1 MSHSVGKGIQFWIN
15 GTAASD
21 SRSGSSS
28 VGQTGYF
35 YPLFVSQSEANAYD
49 LDKNGSGVSHS
60 HTFEGI
66 TQTFYM
72 PSTGATHGS
81 NVRPTGIRQWVGDSS
96 LYIDKMAKQV
106 REQFPDFYKEDGEKF
121 LLFIEAYYEYLE
133 TNGKAL
139 DAVRN
144 LMSYRDAT
152 TTIDEFIN
160 NFINSFLPN
169 VPINVVADKN
179 LMIKYI
185 KYFNQSRGTI
195 ASYKLLFQALYNEDI
210 EIEYP
215 ADQIL
220 KVSDGEWN
228 IDRYLVAVFDQRNYG
243 FIGKTIKGIESQA
256 EALVEDVIRKT
267 VNGRDINQIIVSN
280 VKGTFNDL
288 EPIRLLSDVGGVG
301 HTPKIE
307 AGIYKI
313 TINSVG
319 GEYEAGDVLKIIS
332 SLNGDF
338 GKVVVTSTQDLG
350 GSLTFSLVNG
360 GSGYTASTEPDG
372 SIIEIIGGDT
382 TEPGSF
388 QIGTSDISDTFAITI
403 NTDLITSNT
412 LFGSNAPVIA
422 DPELTGGSPE
432 GSAKLSTFANMIIGS
447 PDYGFREQ
455 GQTDNNINFRDHVDA
470 VLVVANTS
478 DPGLSVNDSLF
489 GETSGANAVVKE
501 IIRSYDSTD
510 VVIKIDGY
518 KNFTSSEKINLS
530 TSDGTTIGTVSS
542 FFANTVGIQPVSIGI
557 ISGNELSLGDIV
569 AGRSSGTTG
578 IVRHVGTTNGY
589 YNSTLTIAN
598 TVDPQIKVG
607 DILNGETSGAN
618 AVVQHIDSVYDEG
631 TDTVELM
638 VRNYGDSFTASEKV
652 NVITFDDVVPFRA
665 NGETVG
671 TVDSFSL
678 GGRDLYTYRIGAVNT
693 TDSVTYQ
700 ANVSTQFD
708 TGPMGR
714 FIADEGIF
722 DVSTDTT
729 VGNVAY
735 STTNTTIE
743 NTFTLL
749 RDALNFEASTFGTI
763 VSLGLPVGGS
773 GYTLNPTIRITEPD
787 IASLGIGEVVLT
799 LQTDDANWDTSP
811 SNSQFT
817 TIDTNDRIVQTSTG
831 ASGDV
836 KGSQRTGIP
845 ISTIQYANG
854 TYETQVRVFQDFLQ
868 REPRNVNFAND
879 AVCTIEI
886 YDQSYTPGSAD
897 TRPLKDSAQ
906 AKIVSIE
913 DRGVLGK
920 NAVVRS
926 SIGANGT
933 LTGLRVL
940 DSGFAYR
947 NGEVVIIQ
955 ATNRRLA
962 TSATGTIELSGVAN
976 SEGYY
981 TSSKS
986 HLSSQRS
993 YIQDS
998 DYYQEYSYQVNSPI
1012 SLDRFRDIALNLTH
1026 PAGQKLFG
1034 AFRIQSNAS
1043 VDVQATANT
1052 STSSLI
1058 SGTVSVAKTLASG
1071 TIAIQNG
1078 NTHVVGTTTDFTNEF
1093 NASDSLI
1100 IEIDPGD
1107 GIANKFIEVSGS
1119 IYTSSNTVL
1128 SEPWIFATQTSA
1140 NVYYANSII
1149 VTGSGTSFT
1158 SEFSDGDEIIFVTS
1172 DNEFVTTTIN
1182 SVRTD
1187 TELTLNK
1194 NWTLAD
1200 LSGAEC
1206 FSSTVIN

>member
-1 MSHSVGKGIQFWIN
+1 MAHSVGKGVQFWIN
-15 GTAASD
+15 GTASTD
-21 SRSGSSS
+21 GRVGSSS
-28 VGQTGYF
+28 VGQSGYF

-49 LDKNGSGVSHS
+49 LDKNGLGQSHA

-72 PSTGATHGS
+72 PSTGATHAS
-81 NVRPTGIRQWVGDSS
+81 INRPTGIRQWVGDSS
-96 LYIDKMAKQV
+96 LYIDKMSKQV

-133 TNGKAL
+133 QNGKAL
-139 DAVRN
+139 DAVHN

-152 TTIDEFIN
+152 TTIDEFIS

-169 VPINVVADKN
+169 VPLDVVADKN
-179 LMIKYI
+179 LMVKYI

-195 ASYKLLFQALYNEDI
+195 ASYRLLFKALYNEDI

-228 IDRYLVAVFDQRNYG
+228 IDQYLVAVFDQRNYN

-256 EALVEDVIRKT
+256 EALVEDVSRKT
-267 VNGRDINQIIVSN
+267 VKGRDINQIIVSN
-280 VKGTFNDL
+280 VRGTFNNL
-288 EPIRLLSDVGGVG
+288 EPIRLLTDVNSSG

-313 TINSVG
+313 TIDSVG
-319 GEYEAGDVLKIIS
+319 GEYQAGDVLKIIS
-332 SLNGDF
+332 SFNGDF
-338 GKVVVTSTQDLG
+338 GKVVVTSVQDLG
-350 GSLTFSLVNG
+350 GSLTLSLVNG

-372 SIIEIIGGDT
+372 SVIEFIGGDST
-382 TEPGSF
+382 DEASF
-388 QIGTSDISDTFAITI
+388 QIGTSDISDTFAISI
-403 NTDLITSNT
+403 NTDLLSSNT
-412 LFGSNAPVIA
+412 LFGANAPVIA
-422 DPELTGGSPE
+422 DPELTGGDPE

-455 GQTDNNINFRDHVDA
+455 GQTDNNLNFRDHIDA
-470 VLVVANTS
+470 VLVVANTT
-478 DPGLSVNDSLF
+478 DPGVQATDSLF
-489 GETSGANAVVKE
+489 GETSGANATVKE
-501 IIRSYDSTD
+501 ILRSYNSTD
-510 VVIKIDGY
+510 VILKIDGY
-518 KNFTSSEKINLS
+518 KNFSTSEKINLS

-542 FFANTVGIQPVSIGI
+542 FFANTVGIQAVEIGI
-557 ISGNELSLGDIV
+557 ISGNELSEGDIV
-569 AGRSSGTTG
+569 GGRTSGTIG
-578 IVRHVGTTNGY
+578 IVRHVGTADGN
-589 YNSTLTIAN
+589 YNSTLVVAN

-618 AVVQHIDSVYDEG
+618 AVVQHIDSVYNEG

-638 VRNYGDSFTASEKV
+638 VRNYGSSFTSSEKV
-652 NVITFDDVVPFRA
+652 NVITFDSAVPFRA

-708 TGPMGR
+708 TGPMGS
-714 FIADEGIF
+714 FIADEGIY
-722 DVSTDTT
+722 DVTTDTT

-735 STTNTTIE
+735 STTNTSIE
-743 NTFTLL
+743 NAYSQL
-749 RDALNFEASTFGTI
+749 RHAFNFEASTFGTI
-763 VSLGLPVGGS
+763 VSLGLPLGGS
-773 GYTLNPTIRITEPD
+773 GYTLNPTIRVTEPD
-787 IASLGIGEVVLT
+787 IAALGIGEVVLT
-799 LQTDDANWDTSP
+799 LQSDDVNWDSGN
-811 SNSQFT
+811 SNFT
-817 TIDTNDRIVQTSTG
+817 TIDTNERIVQSSTG

-845 ISTIQYANG
+845 ISTVQYANG

-868 REPRNVNFAND
+868 REPQNINYAND

-886 YDQSYTPGSAD
+886 YDQSYTPGTSD
-897 TRPLKDSAQ
+897 TRQLKDTAT

-920 NAVVRS
+920 NAVITS
-926 SIGANGT
+926 GIGANGT

-947 NGEVVIIQ
+947 DGEVVIIQ

-962 TSATGTIELSGVAN
+962 TSASGTVELSGVAN

-981 TSSKS
+981 TSARS

-998 DYYQEYSYQVNSPI
+998 NYYQEFSYQVNSPI

-1043 VDVQATANT
+1043 IDVQSTANT
-1052 STSSLI
+1052 STSSVI

-1078 NTHVVGTTTDFTNEF
+1078 NTHIVGTSTDFTNEF
-1093 NASDSLI
+1093 SASDSLI

-1107 GIANKFIEVSGS
+1107 GIANKFVEVSGS
-1119 IYTSSNTVL
+1119 IYTSTNTVL
-1128 SEPWIFATQTSA
+1128 SEPWIFTTQTSA

-1158 SEFSDGDEIIFVTS
+1158 TEFNDGDEIIFVTS